1 MATVPSPTIT
11 GEVVLRLEDETMTV
25 TVTVPV
31 GPTAMIDLLPLINA
45 ASGAVVDRATARA
58 VAAGRTISCRA
69 GCGACCRQ
77 PVPLAP
83 AEARALA
90 ALVAALPEPEQ
101 AIVRGRFAAGQAAF
115 AAASVPV
122 RGDRIFGS
130 DLPEMRARVAAYMT
144 AYVACPFLVDEACSI
159 HPERPTACREYLVT
173 SPRENCVS
181 PTPETIAR
189 VELPGSISTAMAKAD
204 QDLEGVRRVLLIDSL
219 DWVATHPAPA
229 PVRTGPEL
237 IQHVFSKMAAA

>member
-1 MATVPSPTIT
+1 MASALVSTIT
-11 GEVVLRLEDETMTV
+11 GEVVLRLEDEAMTM

-31 GPTAMIDLLPLINA
+31 GPTAMIDLLPLVNA
-45 ASGAVVDRATARA
+45 ASGAIVERATARA

-90 ALVAALPEPEQ
+90 AFVAALPEPAQ
-101 AIVRGRFAAGQAAF
+101 AEVRSRFAAGQAAF
-115 AAASVPV
+115 VAANVPV
-122 RGDRIFGS
+122 RGDRIFGA
-130 DLPEMRARVAAYMT
+130 DLPEMRTRVAAYMA
-144 AYVACPFLVDEACSI
+144 AYVACPFLVDESCSI
-159 HPERPTACREYLVT
+159 HPHRPTACREYLVT
-173 SPRENCVS
+173 SPAENCRS

-189 VELPGSISTAMAKAD
+189 VELPGSVSTAMAHAD
-204 QDLEGVRRVLLIDSL
+204 RDLEGVRRVLLIDSL
-219 DWVATHPAPA
+219 DWVATHPEPA

-237 IQHVFSKMAAA
+237 IQHVFAQLQKA